1 MERDADQGILMS
13 DTGFDRDAAVPAWAA
28 AFADLAV
35 IVVFV
40 LVGRRLHHEDAGVAG
55 FFRVLWPFAVGLA
68 VAWLATGLFRSP
80 LSWRRAVSAW
90 ILTVAIGVVLRIAMQ
105 GHDFSVAFTIVA
117 TLFVG
122 ACMLGWRAVVL
133 AVQQRRRCGC
143 RKPVRAG

>member
-1 MERDADQGILMS
+1 VRTERVDLLRSARIAQL
-13 DTGFDRDAAVPAWAA
+13 TAA
-28 AFADLAV
+28 AYRGAGARAQCNSAL
-35 IVVFV
+35 I
-40 LVGRRLHHEDAGVAG
+40 GRRVHHEDAGVAG

-90 ILTVAIGVVLRIAMQ
+90 ILTVAIGVVLRIAVQ

-122 ACMLGWRAVVL
+122 ACMLGWRVVVL
-133 AVQQRRRCGC
+133 AVQQRRRMRLG
-143 RKPVRAG
+143 A